1 MKSVLQ
7 QVADQAVERTIARFW
22 SYVDK
27 TSTCW
32 VWTGWHNGR
41 YPGFSIGRVKVY
53 AHRFSYELAN
63 GSIPDGLTIDHLCR
77 NKMCV
82 NPAHLE
88 AVTNQQNVLRGDS
101 PKVMSQRRR
110 PDQQLCGTGRHPW
123 VPGAKRCAA
132 CKLEANRASRA
143 RRKVRPDS
151 VGTHPEVVHHS
162 DAR

>member
-1 MKSVLQ
+1 MWYYVPMKSVLKK
-7 QVADQAVERTIARFW
+7 VADQAVERTIARFW

-27 TSTCW
+27 TPSCW
-32 VWTGWHNGR
+32 IWTGWSNGR
-41 YPGFSIGRVKVY
+41 YPGFSIGRTKVY

-63 GSIPDGLTIDHLCR
+63 GPIPEGMTIDHLCR

-101 PKVMSQRRR
+101 PRVMSQRRR
-110 PDQQLCGTGRHPW
+110 PDQQFCGTGRHLW
-123 VPGAKRCAA
+123 VQGAKRCAA

-143 RRKVRPDS
+143 RKK
-151 VGTHPEVVHHS
+151 GTH
-162 DAR
+162 A